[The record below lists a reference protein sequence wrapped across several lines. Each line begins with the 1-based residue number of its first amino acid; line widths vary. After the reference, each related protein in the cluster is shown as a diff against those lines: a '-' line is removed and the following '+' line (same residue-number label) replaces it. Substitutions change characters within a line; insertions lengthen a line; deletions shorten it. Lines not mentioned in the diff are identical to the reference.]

1 MLTDGVN
8 TYYYNDNYSD
18 RNKQKLTSFVTVD
31 QTVQLDDFSES
42 QLENMVEKNDNL
54 LEDLENAFIQ
64 EGLPVTVNEETGEMS
79 MDSSILF
86 GGDSAVL
93 TEEGKAF
100 LDKFIKV
107 YVTILYSD
115 KYVDLAASRRVSF
128 RFVINLEA
136 MQ

>member
-42 QLENMVEKNDNL
+42 QLENMVEKKDNL
-54 LEDLENAFIQ
+54 LEDLENDFIQ

-100 LDKFIKV
+100 WDKFIKV